1 MTAVPDKEEART
13 ATLLRFRSAATQ
25 DLLLLALLQDSE
37 LQPDLL
43 VALRQACF
51 DDLLGLRLVSEEGQE
66 ALTLLRQGLADLP
79 KELTDQVLDILAAEY
94 ADIYLNNSFGA
105 FPCESVWI
113 DEEGLTMQ
121 EPMFQVREWYRRFG
135 LEVEDWRKRTDD
147 HLVNQLR
154 FLAHMLD
161 SDAGNADLSDAA
173 CFLDE
178 HLLRWSHGFAERVG
192 GRCQT
197 RFYSGLVTLA
207 AAYLSELREL
217 LAEATGEP
225 VPSAEEIDERM
236 RPKVGVAVDLPG
248 PYVPGVAPSW

>member
-1 MTAVPDKEEART
+1 MGAAPDQEEATT
-13 ATLLRFRSAATQ
+13 APLLRFRSAVAE

-43 VALRQACF
+43 LALKQDRF
-51 DDLLGLRLVSEEGQE
+51 DDLLGLRLVSEEGKE
-66 ALTLLRQGLADLP
+66 ALALFRQGLTDLP
-79 KELTDQVLDILAAEY
+79 EKSTDQVLDILAAEY

-161 SDAGNADLSDAA
+161 SNNGNADLSDAA
-173 CFLDE
+173 RFLDE
-178 HLLRWSHGFAERVG
+178 HLLRWIRDFARRVSD
-192 GRCQT
+192 RSRT
-197 RFYSGLVTLA
+197 RLYAGLVTLA
-207 AAYLSELREL
+207 AAYLSELRDL
-217 LAEATGEP
+217 LADATGEP

-236 RPKVGVAVDLPG
+236 RPKVGVAVDPPG
-248 PYVPGVAPSW
+248 PYVPGAAPSW